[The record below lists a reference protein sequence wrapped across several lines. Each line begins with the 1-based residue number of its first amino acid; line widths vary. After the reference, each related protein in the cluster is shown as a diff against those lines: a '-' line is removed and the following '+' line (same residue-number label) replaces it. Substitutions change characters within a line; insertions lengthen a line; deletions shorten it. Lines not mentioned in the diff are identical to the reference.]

1 MHKGCLSNA
10 LETRCRP
17 FTHSVR
23 MLYEGRLLHVFGF
36 PYISGVASVL
46 CISPGHYSSSF
57 RGSRNSDRPYALY
70 RNLTNP
76 YSSSV
81 ELRVLP
87 QHRASALK
95 VPINI
100 FARTFYLG
108 RAAGWNFLSCEYRK
122 LSHAV
127 SLASIYAE
135 YMANFIYTFFP
146 PQNARSDVQH
156 PLLSAST

>member
-1 MHKGCLSNA
+1 MHKGHLLNA
-10 LETRCRP
+10 GETRCRP

-23 MLYEGRLLHVFGF
+23 MLFEGRLLHVFGF
-36 PYISGVASVL
+36 PYISGVVSVL
-46 CISPGHYSSSF
+46 CISPRHYSSSF
-57 RGSRNSDRPYALY
+57 CGSHNDRPYALY

-122 LSHAV
+122 LSRAV

-146 PQNARSDVQH
+146 PQNARCDVQH
-156 PLLSAST
+156 LMLSAST